1 VKVAVVNSFSFNGRG
16 GNEAGVVITEKLP
29 EEAVMQAVAR
39 AAGFSETVYISPA
52 AGAFETR
59 FYTPECEVDLCG
71 HATIAAF
78 FLIVKE
84 GAIRSN
90 KNNMQVL
97 QRTKAGELKVFIEF
111 GEGETVRVMMEQP
124 AAKRLGRIE
133 RGMLARLCSVLNI
146 RESRIGMKNQGDA
159 TPEII
164 STGLPDII
172 LPVLDMQTLNSIRPD
187 FAGLANLSKELGVVG
202 VHAFTLETVHPNST
216 VHCRNFGPAVGIDE
230 ESATGTSNG
239 ALGYF
244 LQLKGVLKEGKMI
257 SEQGFSMGK
266 PSLIYVNVAGDR
278 VIVGGEAV
286 KTGELEVE
294 I

>member
-1 VKVAVVNSFSFNGRG
+1 MKVTVVNSFSCNGSG
-16 GNEAGVVITEKLP
+16 GNEAGVVMAEKLP
-29 EEAVMQAVAR
+29 EGTVMQAVAR

-78 FLIVKE
+78 FLIAKE
-84 GAIRSN
+84 GTVKGNESSA
-90 KNNMQVL
+90 QVL

-111 GEGETVRVMMEQP
+111 GNGEAIRVMMEQP
-124 AAKRLGRIE
+124 AAKRLGEI
-133 RGMLARLCSVLNI
+133 RGNLQTRLCSILNI
-146 RESRIGMKNQGDA
+146 PESRIGMKSPGDTA
-159 TPEII
+159 PEII

-172 LPVLDMQTLNSIRPD
+172 LPVLDMQALNSIRPD
-187 FAGLANLSKELGVVG
+187 FTALANLSKELGVVG
-202 VHAFTLETVHPNST
+202 VHAFTLETSRPGST

-244 LQLKGVLKEGKMI
+244 LQLRGELKEGKMI

-266 PSLIYVNVAGDR
+266 PSLIHVNVVGDR
-278 VIVGGEAV
+278 VLVGGEAV
-286 KTGELEVE
+286 KTGELEIE